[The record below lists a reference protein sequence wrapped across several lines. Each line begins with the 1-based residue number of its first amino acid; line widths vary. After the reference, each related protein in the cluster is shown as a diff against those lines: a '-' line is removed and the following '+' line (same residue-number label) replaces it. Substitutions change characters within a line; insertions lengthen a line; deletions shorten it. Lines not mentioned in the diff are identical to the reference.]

1 MNIQLENSETKGHVL
16 FYRVED
22 FIISS
27 LKEDLAEAGIYVLE
41 EDDPDQA
48 LKLVGQEH
56 IDILLTDFEPG
67 DEEMLSFLK
76 SVKKK
81 YPTINRIALSEQ
93 VQRDDIIQLLLK
105 GLITSYFEKPGGL
118 EVLLNSF
125 LHILFARR
133 TLKSQKLLELLG
145 TASVLPAFPQTYQ
158 ELTEAIESEKSLKEI
173 AKVIEKDISITTQV
187 LRLANSDFF
196 RSGRFGS
203 IERACIY
210 LGLGTI
216 KNIVFTVSLSSLRK
230 MTTSQK
236 NHLEKIIYHSVQVN
250 QNFLKLYE
258 TQKGEKISD
267 QYATI
272 GITHDVGKIIMLQYL
287 PQRFEKIIKYQ
298 KKNPDI
304 GFYRSELEL
313 GYEGQTH
320 AEIGAYFLNLWNF
333 PESSVYTALFH
344 HSTEDFAEPYKE
356 ILDVFAIVNELVY
369 TTENG

>member
-1 MNIQLENSETKGHVL
+1 MNTQLENNGIKGYVL
-16 FYRVED
+16 FYRVAD

-27 LKEDLAEAGIYVLE
+27 LKEDLSDAGIIVFE
-41 EDDPDQA
+41 EDDPDNA
-48 LKLVGQEH
+48 IKRIEQEQ
-56 IDILLTDFEPG
+56 IDMVLTDFEPKD
-67 DEEMLSFLK
+67 DELISFLK
-76 SVKKK
+76 LIKKK
-81 YPTINRIALSEQ
+81 YPTINRVALSEQ
-93 VQRDDIIQLLLK
+93 IHRDDIIQLLLK

-125 LHILFARR
+125 LHILFARK
-133 TLKSQKLLELLG
+133 TLKSQKLLDLLG
-145 TASVLPAFPQTYQ
+145 TVDGLPSFPQTYQ
-158 ELTEAIESEKSLKEI
+158 ELTDAIEREVSLKEI
-173 AKVIEKDISITTQV
+173 ARVIEKDISITTQV

-210 LGLGTI
+210 LGLDTI
-216 KNIVFTVSLSSLRK
+216 KNIVFTVSLSSLKK
-230 MTTSQK
+230 MSAIQK
-236 NHLEKIIYHSVQVN
+236 KHLEKIIYHSVQVN

-272 GITHDVGKIIMLQYL
+272 GITHDIGKIIMLQYL
-287 PQRFEKIIKYQ
+287 PGRFEKVIKYQ

-313 GYEGQTH
+313 GFEGQTH

-333 PESSVYTALFH
+333 PEASVYTALFH
-344 HSTEDFAEPYKE
+344 HSTEDFAEPYKD
-356 ILDVFAIVNELVY
+356 ILDIFAIVNELVY
-369 TTENG
+369 TTKND